1 MLLYNTLPRSHR
13 ITTFLARP
21 KRRSNSS
28 LAATAALSLG
38 AGLWLSY
45 LPGFLGPPHFLVAS
59 CYLAVTARYNCTMP
73 AESEI
78 HRRIAEKG
86 PVTFAEFMEVALYW
100 PGGGYYSKR
109 DPIGGSG
116 DYYTSPLAHP
126 AFGALLAVQLFQ
138 MWRLLERPST
148 FHVIE
153 PGAGSGRLCRDM
165 VSFASQL
172 PEGFGDNLRYV
183 CVDRGIAREEGASE
197 AGVHRVVSTGLPFQP
212 VEGCVLSNELLD
224 AFPVHQVISRGGLL
238 KEVYVTVD
246 GDSLTTV
253 VGEPSTTRLANRLDS
268 LSIRLQE
275 GQTAEVNL
283 GLDRWVEEASQTLS
297 RGFVLTVD
305 YGRTAADLYSAEHRF
320 RGALTTFYRHTQTD
334 APLQRIGLQDMTA
347 QVDFSSLI
355 ELGRR
360 QGLEPIGYTNQSD
373 FLTKLGLARF
383 RRRLSSLGLTQR
395 EFVANNSGML
405 DLARAGGLGDFK
417 VLAQGKNVGNP
428 ALWGFNATEEAFAT
442 TELSPVPLLSNRH
455 LRVAEARYPYVG
467 LEFDDF
473 LGLVDPELD
482 GFPPPPSPSR
492 G

>member
-1 MLLYNTLPRSHR
+1 MQYSDSHPPDHHFFGETEETLQLLLGSNRCPQFRIRTLAELPARFPGSTSLYGGIVLPWCHNT
-13 ITTFLARP
+13 IQF
-21 KRRSNSS
+21 
-28 LAATAALSLG
+28 
-38 AGLWLSY
+38 
-45 LPGFLGPPHFLVAS
+45 
-59 CYLAVTARYNCTMP
+59 TMP

-78 HRRIAEKG
+78 RRRIAETG
-86 PVTFAEFMEVALYW
+86 PITFAEFMDVALYW
-100 PGGGYYSKR
+100 PDGGYYYR
-109 DPIGGSG
+109 GDPIGGSG

-138 MWRLLERPST
+138 MWRLLERPSS

-153 PGAGSGRLCRDM
+153 PGAGSGGLCRDIIT
-165 VSFASQL
+165 FASHL
-172 PEGFGDNLRYV
+172 PDGFRDSLRYV
-183 CVDRGIAREEGASE
+183 CVDRGIAWEEGVSE

-224 AFPVHQVISRGGLL
+224 AFPVHQVIGQGGVL

-268 LSIRLQE
+268 LGISLQE

-320 RGALTTFYRHTQTD
+320 RGTLTTFYRHTQTD
-334 APLQRIGLQDMTA
+334 APLQRIGRQDMTA

-360 QGLEPIGYTNQSD
+360 QGLETHWVHQSKRFSVQAWVGPIPAA
-373 FLTKLGLARF
+373 LVILGPDPAGICRQQLRDAGLGAPRRARGLQGAGA
-383 RRRLSSLGLTQR
+383 RQGGRESGSLGVQR
-395 EFVANNSGML
+395 DCGNIRNDGTI
-405 DLARAGGLGDFK
+405 ARAPTEQPTPAGCGG
-417 VLAQGKNVGNP
+417 P
-428 ALWGFNATEEAFAT
+428 
-442 TELSPVPLLSNRH
+442 LSLCGAGVR
-455 LRVAEARYPYVG
+455 
-467 LEFDDF
+467 
-473 LGLVDPELD
+473 
-482 GFPPPPSPSR
+482 
-492 G
+492 